1 MFRNVLNLTCLCYLL
16 RVLWLIVSKTI
27 TRAQSALH
35 ISPSY
40 VAIGKQGKEDDSD
53 IVTELGENEVVVK
66 NQQSLFGG
74 VTDRKSH
81 LHYRVPCSAEVHYP
95 FPSVREYR
103 MSQLSAE
110 QKDALAAQKRIQ
122 KKAFEF
128 ISKALELDEG
138 TTGLEF
144 NLLEKLIDYSA
155 MGTMTDFLESV
166 L

>member
-1 MFRNVLNLTCLCYLL
+1 MFRSVLNLTSCLCYLL
-16 RVLWLIVSKTI
+16 RVLWLIVSKI
-27 TRAQSALH
+27 ISRVQSAQH
-35 ISPSY
+35 IRPFY

-53 IVTELGENEVVVK
+53 IVTKLGENEVAIK
-66 NQQSLFGG
+66 NQRSLLGG

-81 LHYRVPCSAEVHYP
+81 VHVPCGAEVHYP

-110 QKDALAAQKRIQ
+110 QKDALAAQRRIQ